1 MNNNREI
8 KHIKLT
14 LMKNVDKN
22 FDHKRFFN
30 RYSEKNAS
38 SCILLVKERPIFSRS
53 ERPEVKKTQDGLL
66 YTTRKKLL
74 ELSYVA
80 LTC

>member
-1 MNNNREI
+1 MNNNRER
-8 KHIKLT
+8 KHVKLT
-14 LMKNVDKN
+14 LMKNVDRN

-38 SCILLVKERPIFSRS
+38 SCILLFKERPISQC
-53 ERPEVKKTQDGLL
+53 EVKKTQDGLL

-74 ELSYVA
+74 ELSLVA
-80 LTC
+80 LTW

>member
-1 MNNNREI
+1 MNNNRDI
-8 KHIKLT
+8 KHVKLT

-22 FDHKRFFN
+22 FDHKQFFN
-30 RYSEKNAS
+30 RYSEKTAS
-38 SCILLVKERPIFSRS
+38 FSKKRPIFIRR

-74 ELSYVA
+74 ELSLVA